1 LIKIKQKKMILMSK
15 DNIQVY
21 GYRWIVLLLFMLVN
35 ITVQILWI
43 TFAAVT
49 VPAQAYFGGIDE
61 LFIFLLSAIFMI
73 IYIPDT
79 FLASWIID
87 KYDFKVGCG
96 IGAILTALFG
106 FLRLFAGPDYFLMLI
121 FTIGIAIGQ
130 PFIMNSITKLSSNW
144 FPKTERTTATG
155 LGTLSMF
162 IGILLGVLLTPFL
175 IVGNDLSPMLFIYGI
190 LSLAVGAL
198 FVIFAKSRPPTPS
211 SSEMVSERVLMGE
224 GLKKLFTN
232 KSFLILVFLYFIGLG
247 IFNMITTYIQVILI
261 PKNPLEYGD
270 IFAGIVGGIMLLGG
284 ILGAIILS
292 ALSDKFQKKVIIMII
307 SLAIATISLFAFTFV
322 TDAITLMITAF
333 LFGFGLLGAAPI
345 ALEYAVDITK
355 PVPEASSNGML
366 MMVGQIGGILFIL
379 GLADLK
385 LPDGNYLPALLLEAI
400 LIAIALVLSFFVKR
414 VKQ

>member
-1 LIKIKQKKMILMSK
+1 MSEEK
-15 DNIQVY
+15 IQVY

-49 VPAQAYFGGIDE
+49 IPAQAYFGGIDE

-79 FLASWIID
+79 FLASWLID
-87 KYDFKVGCG
+87 KYDFKIGCG
-96 IGAILTALFG
+96 VGAILTAIFG
-106 FLRLFAGPDYFLMLI
+106 FLRFFAGPDYFLMLI

-175 IVGNDLSPMLFIYGI
+175 IVGNNLSSMLLIYGI
-190 LSLAVGAL
+190 LSLVVGAL
-198 FVIFAKSRPPTPS
+198 FVFFAKSRPPTPS
-211 SSEMVSERVLMGE
+211 SSETVSERVLMGE

-247 IFNMITTYIQVILI
+247 VFNMITTYIQVILI

-270 IFAGIVGGIMLLGG
+270 TFAGIVGGIMLLGG

-292 ALSDKFQKKVIIMII
+292 ALSDKLQKKVVITIIA
-307 SLAIATISLFAFTFV
+307 LVIATISLFVFTFV
-322 TDAITLMITAF
+322 ADAITLMIIAF

-355 PVPEASSNGML
+355 PVPEASSNGIL

-400 LIAIALVLSFFVKR
+400 LIAIALVLSFFLKR

>member
-1 LIKIKQKKMILMSK
+1 
-15 DNIQVY
+15 
-21 GYRWIVLLLFMLVN
+21 
-35 ITVQILWI
+35 
-43 TFAAVT
+43 
-49 VPAQAYFGGIDE
+49 
-61 LFIFLLSAIFMI
+61 
-73 IYIPDT
+73 
-79 FLASWIID
+79 
-87 KYDFKVGCG
+87 
-96 IGAILTALFG
+96 
-106 FLRLFAGPDYFLMLI
+106 
-121 FTIGIAIGQ
+121 
-130 PFIMNSITKLSSNW
+130 
-144 FPKTERTTATG
+144 
-155 LGTLSMF
+155 MF
-162 IGILLGVLLTPFL
+162 VGILLGVLLTPFL
-175 IVGNDLSPMLFIYGI
+175 IVGNDLSPMLLIYGI

-292 ALSDKFQKKVIIMII
+292 ALSDKLQKKVIITII
-307 SLAIATISLFAFTFV
+307 SLAIATISLFVFTFV
-322 TDAITLMITAF
+322 TDAISLMITAF

-355 PVPEASSNGML
+355 PVPEASSNGIL

-385 LPDGNYLPALLLEAI
+385 LPSGDYLPALLLEAI
-400 LIAIALVLSFFVKR
+400 LIALALVFAFFLKR

>member
-1 LIKIKQKKMILMSK
+1 MSEEKIK
-15 DNIQVY
+15 VY
-21 GYRWIVLLLFMLVN
+21 GYRWVVLLLFMLLN

-49 VPAQAYFGGIDE
+49 VPAQVYFGGVDE
-61 LFIFLLSAIFMI
+61 LSIFLLSAIFMI

-79 FLASWIID
+79 FLASWLID
-87 KYDFKVGCG
+87 KYDFKIGCG
-96 IGAILTALFG
+96 IGAVLVAIFG
-106 FLRLFAGPDYFLMLI
+106 FLRFFAGSDYLLMLI

-130 PFIMNSITKLSSNW
+130 PFVMNSITKLSSNW
-144 FPKTERTTATG
+144 FPKSERTTATG

-175 IVGNDLSPMLFIYGI
+175 IVGNDLGIMLLIYGI
-190 LSLAVGAL
+190 LSLIIGTL
-198 FVIFAKSRPPTPS
+198 FVIFARSRPLTPA
-211 SSEMVSERVLMGE
+211 SSEPVSERVLMGA

-232 KSFLILVFLYFIGLG
+232 KSFLILVFLFFIGLG
-247 IFNMITTYIQVILI
+247 IFNMITTYIQVIL
-261 PKNPLEYGD
+261 NPLIYGD

-292 ALSDKFQKKVIIMII
+292 ALSDKFQKKVIITII
-307 SLAIATISLFAFTFV
+307 ALVIATISLFIFTFV
-322 TDAITLMITAF
+322 TDEISLMITAF
-333 LFGFGLLGAAPI
+333 LFGFGLLGAAPV

-355 PVPEASSNGML
+355 PVPEASSNGIL
-366 MMVGQIGGILFIL
+366 MMVGQIGGIVFIL

-385 LPDGNYLPALLLEAI
+385 LPSGNYLPALLLEAI
-400 LIAIALVLSFFVKR
+400 LIAIALILSFFLKK

>member
-1 LIKIKQKKMILMSK
+1 MSEEKIK
-15 DNIQVY
+15 VY
-21 GYRWIVLLLFMLVN
+21 GYRWVVLLMFMLLN

-49 VPAQAYFGGIDE
+49 VPAQVYFGGVDE
-61 LFIFLLSAIFMI
+61 LSIFLLSAIFMI

-79 FLASWIID
+79 FLASWLID
-87 KYDFKVGCG
+87 KYDFKIGCG
-96 IGAILTALFG
+96 IGAVLVAIFG
-106 FLRLFAGPDYFLMLI
+106 FLRFFAGPDYLLMLI

-130 PFIMNSITKLSSNW
+130 PFVMNSITKLSGNW
-144 FPKTERTTATG
+144 FPKSERTTATG

-175 IVGNDLSPMLFIYGI
+175 IVGNDLGIMLLTYGI
-190 LSLAVGAL
+190 LSLVIGVL
-198 FVIFAKSRPPTPS
+198 FVIFAKSRPLTPA
-211 SSEMVSERVLMGE
+211 SSEPVSEKVLMGA

-232 KSFLILVFLYFIGLG
+232 KSFWILIFLFFIGLG
-247 IFNMITTYIQVILI
+247 IFNMITTYIQVIL
-261 PKNPLEYGD
+261 NPLIYGD

-292 ALSDKFQKKVIIMII
+292 ALADKFQRKVIITII
-307 SLAIATISLFAFTFV
+307 ALTIATISLFIFTFV
-322 TDAITLMITAF
+322 TDEISLIFTAF

-355 PVPEASSNGML
+355 PVPEASSNGIL
-366 MMVGQIGGILFIL
+366 MMVGQIGGIIFIL

-385 LPDGNYLPALLLEAI
+385 LPSGNYLPALLLEAI
-400 LIAIALVLSFFVKR
+400 LIAIALILSFFLKK

>member
-1 LIKIKQKKMILMSK
+1 MSEQK
-15 DNIQVY
+15 IQVY
-21 GYRWIVLLLFMLVN
+21 GKRWIVLLLFMLLN

-49 VPAQAYFGGIDE
+49 IPAQAYFGGVDE
-61 LFIFLLSAIFMI
+61 FFIFLLSAIFMI

-79 FLASWIID
+79 FLASWLID

-96 IGAILTALFG
+96 IGAILTAIFG
-106 FLRLFAGPDYFLMLI
+106 FLRFFAGPDYFLMLI

-130 PFIMNSITKLSSNW
+130 PFVMNSITKLSGNW

-175 IVGNDLSPMLFIYGI
+175 IVGNDLGPMLLIYGI
-190 LSLAVGAL
+190 LSLAIGIL
-198 FVIFAKSRPPTPS
+198 FVIFTKSRPPTPA
-211 SSEMVSERVLMGE
+211 SSEPVSEKVLMGE

-261 PKNPLEYGD
+261 PKNPTAYGD
-270 IFAGIVGGIMLLGG
+270 TFAGIVGGIMLLGG
-284 ILGAIILS
+284 ILGAIVLS
-292 ALSDKFQKKVIIMII
+292 ALSDKLQKKVVLMII
-307 SLAIATISLFAFTFV
+307 SLIIATVSLFVFTFV
-322 TDAITLMITAF
+322 TDAISLMITAF

-355 PVPEASSNGML
+355 PVPEASSNGIL

-385 LPDGNYLPALLLEAI
+385 LPSGDYLPALLLEAI
-400 LIAIALVLSFFVKR
+400 LIALALVFAFFLKR

>member
-1 LIKIKQKKMILMSK
+1 MSK

-21 GYRWIVLLLFMLVN
+21 GFRWIVLLLFMLVN

-400 LIAIALVLSFFVKR
+400 LIAIALVLSFFLKR

>member
-1 LIKIKQKKMILMSK
+1 MSK

-49 VPAQAYFGGIDE
+49 IPAQAYFGGIDE

-96 IGAILTALFG
+96 IGAILTAIFG
-106 FLRLFAGPDYFLMLI
+106 FLRFFAGPDYFLMLI

-130 PFIMNSITKLSSNW
+130 PFVMNSITKLSSNW

-175 IVGNDLSPMLFIYGI
+175 IIGNDLSLMLLIYGI
-190 LSLAVGAL
+190 LSLVIGAL

-211 SSEMVSERVLMGE
+211 SSEMVSEKVLMGE
-224 GLKKLFTN
+224 GLRKLFTN

-247 IFNMITTYIQVILI
+247 IFNMITTYIQVIL
-261 PKNPLEYGD
+261 PPLEYGD
-270 IFAGIVGGIMLLGG
+270 TFAGIVGGIMLLGG

-292 ALSDKFQKKVIIMII
+292 ALSDKLQKKVVITIIA
-307 SLAIATISLFAFTFV
+307 LAIATISLFVFTFV
-322 TDAITLMITAF
+322 TDEITLMVTAF

-366 MMVGQIGGILFIL
+366 MMVGQIGGIVFIL

-400 LIAIALVLSFFVKR
+400 LIAIALVLSFFLKR

>member
-1 LIKIKQKKMILMSK
+1 MSGEK
-15 DNIQVY
+15 IQVY

-49 VPAQAYFGGIDE
+49 IPAQVYFGGIDE
-61 LFIFLLSAIFMI
+61 FYIFLLSAIFMI

-79 FLASWIID
+79 FLASWLID
-87 KYDFKVGCG
+87 KYDFRVGCG
-96 IGAILTALFG
+96 IGAILTAIFG
-106 FLRLFAGPDYFLMLI
+106 FLRFFAGPDYSLMLI

-130 PFIMNSITKLSSNW
+130 PFVMNSITKLSGNW

-175 IVGNDLSPMLFIYGI
+175 IVGNDLSAMLLIYGI
-190 LSLAVGAL
+190 LSLVVGVF
-198 FVIFAKSRPPTPS
+198 FVIFAKSRPPTPA
-211 SSEMVSERVLMGE
+211 SSEPVSEKVLMGE

-270 IFAGIVGGIMLLGG
+270 TFAGIVGGIMLLGG

-292 ALSDKFQKKVIIMII
+292 ALSDKLQKKVLLMII
-307 SLAIATISLFAFTFV
+307 SLIIATVSLFVFTFV
-322 TDAITLMITAF
+322 SDATSLMITAF

-355 PVPEASSNGML
+355 PVPEASSNGIL

-385 LPDGNYLPALLLEAI
+385 LPSGDYLPALLLEAI
-400 LIAIALVLSFFVKR
+400 LIAIALVLSFFLKR

>member
-1 LIKIKQKKMILMSK
+1 MSNENVK
-15 DNIQVY
+15 VY
-21 GYRWIVLLLFMLVN
+21 GFRWIVLLLFMLVN

-49 VPAQAYFGGIDE
+49 IPAQAYFGGIDE
-61 LFIFLLSAIFMI
+61 FYIFLLSAIFMI

-79 FLASWIID
+79 FLASWLID

-96 IGAILTALFG
+96 IGAVLTAIFG
-106 FLRLFAGPDYFLMLI
+106 FLRFIAGPDYFLMLI
-121 FTIGIAIGQ
+121 FTIGIGIGQ
-130 PFIMNSITKLSSNW
+130 PFIMNSITKLSGNW

-175 IVGNDLSPMLFIYGI
+175 IVGNDLSFMLLIYGI
-190 LSLAVGAL
+190 LSLVIGVL
-198 FVIFAKSRPPTPS
+198 FVIFAKSRPPTPP
-211 SSEMVSERVLMGE
+211 SSEPVNEKVLMGE

-261 PKNPLEYGD
+261 PKNPSIYGD
-270 IFAGIVGGIMLLGG
+270 TFAGIVGGIMLLGG

-292 ALSDKFQKKVIIMII
+292 ALSDKLQKKVVIMII
-307 SLAIATISLFAFTFV
+307 SLIVATVSLFVFTFV
-322 TDAITLMITAF
+322 TDAISLMITAF

-355 PVPEASSNGML
+355 PVPEASSNGIL

-385 LPDGNYLPALLLEAI
+385 LPSGDYLPALLLEAI
-400 LIAIALVLSFFVKR
+400 LIAIALVLSFFLKR